1 MGEIS
6 LLALLHLCDSLF
18 PTGGFAH
25 SDGLEVATAD
35 GTVASADAL
44 QQWMDVLLDDS
55 LGRSEALAVVLAWR
69 ACIDDR
75 TVDLEAL
82 DSLERLD
89 REVYALRPSS
99 TARAASRAM
108 GARLL
113 KTWWAIHP
121 ELVTKSPPGLRPAGG
136 SSGPGAAAVRVT
148 LPVAFGGVCASA
160 GIDARAAAGG
170 YIYTRLAATVSSA
183 MRLMPIGQTEAHALL
198 ARTLARV
205 PATLDAIEER
215 VARGDRP
222 GAFAPAFDIATMAQQ
237 HLRSRL
243 FLT

>member
-1 MGEIS
+1 MTLS
-6 LLALLHLCDSLF
+6 LLLHLCDSLF

-25 SDGLEVATAD
+25 SGGLETATND
-35 GTVASADAL
+35 GRVASAEDL
-44 QQWMDVLLDDS
+44 RQWMDVVLDDC
-55 LGRSEALAVVLAWR
+55 LGRSDALAVVLAWR
-69 ACIDDR
+69 ASTERRPDDPEGL
-75 TVDLEAL
+75 DAL
-82 DSLERLD
+82 DSLDILD
-89 REVYALRPSS
+89 TEVHALRPSS
-99 TARAASRAM
+99 AARAASRAM

-113 KTWWAIHP
+113 KTWREIHP
-121 ELVTKSPPGLRPAGG
+121 ELAPGSPLSGPAGG
-136 SSGPGAAAVRVT
+136 SAGPRTADARLT
-148 LPVAFGGVCASA
+148 LPVAFGCVCASA
-160 GIDARAAAGG
+160 GIDARAAAEG

-183 MRLMPIGQTEAHALL
+183 MRLMPIGQTDAHALL

-237 HLRSRL
+237 HVRSRM